1 MQTQIINL
9 DMVPGG
15 IPPVA
20 RVSQGDTAARKLY
33 FRILNN
39 GELFDTTGLTA
50 IIRGAKPDGT
60 YFSYG
65 CDVYQ
70 YSIQRSCTEQMTA
83 VAGQT
88 ICELRLVDSD
98 GVVGTANFILDVEED
113 PTAEATASASQY
125 SEFQAL
131 ANAASGYASNAAGS
145 ATAAA
150 SSATAAAQSA
160 TSVANA
166 YRYNAVTTAGTDL
179 DEYTTT
185 GMYYFSQSY
194 SPANVP
200 TGSVSGLLFVNA
212 YSNSGMTSNA
222 NVKQIWF
229 NQDNGTWKM
238 YTRTKGGNP
247 STWGAWI
254 QFLTPNDITGAISE
268 IVTANLDTA
277 KAVATNGY
285 GKLVTAVTTLS
296 ELNCLAGATTNIPL
310 RLTNLQ
316 ESVQNNN
323 SLITQIMPTL
333 GGISADPGPAAA
345 VANDTLTSLGSITL
359 AAGLWIVIVT
369 VRWSAGGG
377 SSPGR
382 RQVMVS
388 AASDST
394 TPLNWASLSTIPA
407 TPSAITSQQ
416 LMVVLNPQSTTT
428 YYLFGYQ
435 NSGVSITATPKVSS
449 VRLGAGSIIA

>member
-15 IPPVA
+15 IPPMA
-20 RVSQGDTAARKLY
+20 HVSQGDTAARKLY

-60 YFSYG
+60 FFSYN

-83 VAGQT
+83 IAGAVV
-88 ICELRLVDSD
+88 CELRLID
-98 GVVGTANFILDVEED
+98 GEGIVGTANFILSVEED
-113 PTAEATASASQY
+113 PTAGATASASQY

-145 ATAAA
+145 ASAAA
-150 SSATAAAQSA
+150 SSASAAAQSA

-166 YRYNAVTTAGTDL
+166 YRYNAVATAGTSL
-179 DEYTTT
+179 DDYTTT
-185 GMYYFSQSY
+185 GFYYFSASY
-194 SPANVP
+194 TPVNIPDGA
-200 TGSVSGLLFVNA
+200 TSGLLMVSSLAPTF
-212 YSNSGMTSNA
+212 SSGTYL
-222 NVKQIWF
+222 KQIF
-229 NQDNGTWKM
+229 FRQADGYTWRT
-238 YTRTKGGNP
+238 YVRTRTASGW
-247 STWGAWI
+247 TDWRLY
-254 QFLTPNDITGAISE
+254 LTADDLTGAIST
-268 IVTANLDTA
+268 VLTVNLTASR
-277 KAVATNGY
+277 AVVSDGN
-285 GKLVTAVTTLS
+285 GKLAASGITAS

-316 ESVQNNN
+316 ESVQTNNN
-323 SLITQIMPTL
+323 LITQIMPTM
-333 GGISADPGPAAA
+333 GGISADPGPA
-345 VANDTLTSLGSITL
+345 VAITNDTLTALGSITL

-407 TPSAITSQQ
+407 APSAITSQQ
-416 LMVVLNPQSTTT
+416 LMVVLNPQSATT